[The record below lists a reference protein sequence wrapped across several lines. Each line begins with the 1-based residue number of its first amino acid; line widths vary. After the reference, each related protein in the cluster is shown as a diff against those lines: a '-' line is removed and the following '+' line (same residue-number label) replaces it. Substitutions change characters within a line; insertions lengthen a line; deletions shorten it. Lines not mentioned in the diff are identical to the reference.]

1 MNTGDKNTKGRA
13 ILKGPK
19 GGLYVL
25 GPSGTKLRTFTKAT
39 AAAAAVAAGFDAP
52 PRGAALNTVTYRG
65 AKFARMG
72 NASVY
77 GKPVY
82 RKVGLST
89 YYTIGLSGIPIHIKA
104 SGVINKTNGTSV
116 SLKNYKTS
124 KTATATAA
132 PAPRV
137 ATPPAMAA
145 ALGAA
150 LAKMNTIKT
159 ISGRAAYLKSASG
172 LRNSIASLAAAN
184 VAVLTKRA
192 ANMNAANRA
201 ARAAKKAGSTSAPAA
216 PTAAPHVAA
225 TERNAAAFSAAIAHI
240 TKLKTTAS
248 RKRYVATMRG
258 VLPTANFNAL
268 KRRVA
273 NLDVAPPRVPTTS
286 ARITTAERNVRLA
299 AIRARLNAMRVAKLA
314 AMPKRRANVDK
325 RLKNVVARVRARLRP
340 TNRPTSGTLTVPF
353 CHAPATVPRKACT
366 MRSARIPVYTSP
378 LIDDGTML
386 ATRASDIDLDWFKRQ
401 DKYVKELSDYDFWTA
416 QAHTNR
422 SHSWIGPYLYKGDVP
437 TYLPYGGMT
446 HMAPLWPQIRKM
458 ILDGS
463 YVDPT
468 NSWIAKFKSASVE
481 SERYSIYKNHMQTSI
496 PRAVMIPALR
506 MYRDDLKRIIAG
518 APKSRKKMVLYRG
531 SSFDIF
537 RSTRGHWHT
546 LNSFCSASYDLD
558 YSLGYGGGA
567 MLQRITV
574 LPGTPVLL
582 VAGMNQWATNG
593 EYEIMVN
600 LGTKYLIRGRGVKRV
615 VWKGTHGG
623 RQTTR
628 VTDVTIAKA

>member
-39 AAAAAVAAGFDAP
+39 AAAAAAAAGFDAP
-52 PRGAALNTVTYRG
+52 PRAPALNTVTYRG

-116 SLKNYKTS
+116 SLKNYKKS
-124 KTATATAA
+124 KTASAA
-132 PAPRV
+132 PTAAPRV

-172 LRNSIASLAAAN
+172 LRNSVASLTAAN
-184 VAVLTKRA
+184 AVVLTKRA

-201 ARAAKKAGSTSAPAA
+201 ARAAKKAGRTSAPAA
-216 PTAAPHVAA
+216 A
-225 TERNAAAFSAAIAHI
+225 
-240 TKLKTTAS
+240 
-248 RKRYVATMRG
+248 
-258 VLPTANFNAL
+258 
-268 KRRVA
+268 
-273 NLDVAPPRVPTTS
+273 PRVPTS
-286 ARITTAERNVRLA
+286 ASPRITTAERNVRLA
-299 AIRARLNAMRVAKLA
+299 AIRARLNAMRAAKLA

-340 TNRPTSGTLTVPF
+340 TNVPTSSTLTVPF

-366 MRSARIPVYTSP
+366 MRNARIPVYTSP

-422 SHSWIGPYLYKGDVP
+422 SHSWIGPYLYRGDVP
-437 TYLPYGGMT
+437 AYLPYGGMT

-468 NSWIAKFKSASVE
+468 NNWIAKFKSASVE
-481 SERYSIYKNHMQTSI
+481 SERYSIYKNHIQTMI
-496 PRAVMIPALR
+496 PRVVMIPALR

-537 RSTRGHWHT
+537 RSTQGHWHT
-546 LNSFCSASYDLD
+546 LNSFCSASYELD
-558 YSLGYGGGA
+558 YALSYGSGN
-567 MLQRITV
+567 MQRITV

-593 EYEIMVN
+593 EYEIMIN
-600 LGTKYLIRGRGVKRV
+600 LGTKYLIRGRGIKRMI
-615 VWKGTHGG
+615 WTGTHGG
-623 RQTTR
+623 RRTTR
-628 VTDVTIAKA
+628 ITDVTIAKG

>member
-1 MNTGDKNTKGRA
+1 
-13 ILKGPK
+13 
-19 GGLYVL
+19 
-25 GPSGTKLRTFTKAT
+25 
-39 AAAAAVAAGFDAP
+39 
-52 PRGAALNTVTYRG
+52 
-65 AKFARMG
+65 
-72 NASVY
+72 
-77 GKPVY
+77 
-82 RKVGLST
+82 
-89 YYTIGLSGIPIHIKA
+89 
-104 SGVINKTNGTSV
+104 VINKTNGTSV

-124 KTATATAA
+124 KTATATAAAA

-172 LRNSIASLAAAN
+172 LRNSIASLTAAN
-184 VAVLTKRA
+184 AAVLTKRA

-201 ARAAKKAGSTSAPAA
+201 ARAAKKAGRTPAPAA
-216 PTAAPHVAA
+216 AA
-225 TERNAAAFSAAIAHI
+225 
-240 TKLKTTAS
+240 
-248 RKRYVATMRG
+248 
-258 VLPTANFNAL
+258 
-268 KRRVA
+268 
-273 NLDVAPPRVPTTS
+273 PRVPTTS

-340 TNRPTSGTLTVPF
+340 TNRPTSDILTVPF

-366 MRSARIPVYTSP
+366 MRSARLPVYTSP

>member
-39 AAAAAVAAGFDAP
+39 AAVAAAAAGFDAP
-52 PRGAALNTVTYRG
+52 PRASALNTVTYRG

-89 YYTIGLSGIPIHIKA
+89 YYTIGLSGIPIYLRP
-104 SGVINKTNGTSV
+104 SVVVNKTNGTSV
-116 SLKNYKTS
+116 SLNKYKKS
-124 KTATATAA
+124 KTASAAA

-145 ALGAA
+145 ALYAA

-172 LRNSIASLAAAN
+172 LRNSVASLTAAN

-192 ANMNAANRA
+192 ANMNATNRA
-201 ARAAKKAGSTSAPAA
+201 ARAAKKAGRTPAPAA
-216 PTAAPHVAA
+216 A
-225 TERNAAAFSAAIAHI
+225 
-240 TKLKTTAS
+240 
-248 RKRYVATMRG
+248 
-258 VLPTANFNAL
+258 
-268 KRRVA
+268 
-273 NLDVAPPRVPTTS
+273 PRVPTTVS
-286 ARITTAERNVRLA
+286 PRITTANRNVRLA

-353 CHAPATVPRKACT
+353 CHAPATVPRKACK
-366 MRSARIPVYTSP
+366 MRSARLTVYKSP

-422 SHSWIGPYLYKGDVP
+422 SHSWIGPYLYKGTVP

-468 NSWIAKFKSASVE
+468 NSWIAKFKSASDE

-496 PRAVMIPALR
+496 PRVVMIPALR

-546 LNSFCSASYDLD
+546 LDSFCSASYDLD
-558 YSLGYGGGA
+558 YALGYGGGA

-582 VAGMNQWATNG
+582 VAGMNQWSANG

-615 VWKGTHGG
+615 VWTGTHGG
-623 RQTTR
+623 RRTTR
-628 VTDVTIAKA
+628 VTDVTITK